1 MVKTSFT
8 PSSAVARVERHS
20 LRPALGPAPA
30 GIVSLAMGEPDF
42 DTPEPVIAAAATA
55 LRAGATHYVD
65 QHGDPEL
72 RSALAGNV
80 SALAGHRY
88 GSEQILVTHG
98 ATAALASAIIAT
110 VDPGDKVVIP
120 EPCYSLYGDLVQ
132 LAGGSPVWVPPAPD
146 FHWNLEALRDALPGA
161 KLVVFSNPCNPTGV
175 VHTKTELQAL
185 AAALR
190 GTDTLVLSDEAY
202 SAIVY
207 QDGIFHSAVSLD
219 ELRSRTIYCQ
229 TFSKTYA
236 MTGWRLGW
244 LAGPAELIAAAG
256 RVHRTFNG
264 SLNAAVQRAAL
275 TALEQGAALAA
286 PMVAAYRE
294 RRDMLFGKLAEIP
307 ELTAQLPEGT
317 FYAFARYDLP
327 IPSTELA
334 TELRSAGV
342 LVRAGVEYG
351 PSGEGHLRFSFAADV
366 PVLQQGIDRLGTY
379 FADKRLAS

>member
-1 MVKTSFT
+1 MSSFI

-30 GIVSLAMGEPDF
+30 GVVSLAMGEPDF
-42 DTPEPVIAAAATA
+42 DTPGPVVAAAAAA
-55 LRAGATHYVD
+55 LRSGATHYVD
-65 QHGDPEL
+65 QHGDPQL
-72 RSALAGNV
+72 RSALADAV

-88 GSEQILVTHG
+88 QSQQILVTHG
-98 ATAALASAIIAT
+98 ATAALASAIIAA

-132 LAGGSPVWVPPAPD
+132 LAGAVPVWVPPAPD
-146 FHWNLEALRDALPGA
+146 LHWDLDALREAVPGA
-161 KLVVFSNPCNPTGV
+161 KLVIFSNPCNPTGV
-175 VHTKTELQAL
+175 VHTRTELQAL
-185 AAALR
+185 AEALHR
-190 GTDTLVLSDEAY
+190 TDTLVLSDEAY
-202 SAIVY
+202 SAIVF
-207 QDGIFHSAVSLD
+207 QDDIFHSAVSLD
-219 ELRSRTIYCQ
+219 ELRPRTIYCQ

-244 LAGPAELIAAAG
+244 LAGPTDLIAAAG

-275 TALEQGAALAA
+275 VALDRGSVLAA

-294 RRDMLFGKLAEIP
+294 RRDMLFERLAGIP

-317 FYAFARYDLP
+317 FYAFARYSLP
-327 IPSTELA
+327 IQSTELA
-334 TELRSAGV
+334 AQLRSAGV
-342 LVRAGVEYG
+342 LIRPGAEYG

-366 PVLQQGIDRLGTY
+366 PMLQQGLQRVAEY
-379 FADKRLAS
+379 FADQR